1 MSAIYFLNVD
11 LINETPPL
19 EKQRICMN
27 AERIQYGYF
36 NASQATWASN
46 LSQPTLCLSEGKK
59 KF

>member
-36 NASQATWASN
+36 NASQAT
-46 LSQPTLCLSEGKK
+46 
-59 KF
+59 